1 MVKRVDCINCIEFIP
16 PDFKANLFKMTSP
29 AKCKLG
35 KRVAFRVNGLHP
47 ESSSWESG
55 WLRYCDEF
63 NDKINE
69 K

>member
-1 MVKRVDCINCIEFIP
+1 MKSQRVDCCDCTEFIP

-35 KRVAFRVNGLHP
+35 KRVMFRLGK
-47 ESSSWESG
+47 EDECYG
-55 WLRYCDEF
+55 GCFRYCDEF